1 MGRRPKQREGDGD
14 QCEVIENGR
23 RCKGRSFLTFYNHQ
37 VCMKHW
43 YQDGKDGF
51 ELKKELKI

>member
-1 MGRRPKQREGDGD
+1 MGRKLKEKDEDRDR
-14 QCEVIENGR
+14 CEVKENGR

-43 YQDGKDGF
+43 YQDGKDSF
-51 ELKKELKI
+51 DLKKELKI